1 MTLLGHGIDLVEVER
16 LAALVEKYGER
27 FLRRVFTEREIAT
40 CAGRPEK
47 LAARFAAKEAAAK
60 AFGTGIGE
68 AMAFVDLE
76 IINAPSG
83 QPELHWHGAA
93 ARTAAAHGVTK
104 AQLSLT
110 HTHSHAMASVIL
122 LG

>member
-1 MTLLGHGIDLVEVER
+1 MTVLGHGIDLVEVER
-16 LAALVEKYGER
+16 VAALVQRHGQR
-27 FLRRVFTEREIAT
+27 FLRRVFTEREIAA

-76 IINAPSG
+76 VINAPSG
-83 QPELHWHGAA
+83 QPQLHWHGAA
-93 ARTAAAHGVTK
+93 ARTAAAKGVSA
-104 AQLSLT
+104 AQLSLS

>member
-1 MTLLGHGIDLVEVER
+1 MTILGHGIDLVEVAR
-16 LAALVEKYGER
+16 LTVLLEKHGAR
-27 FLRRVFTEREIAT
+27 FLRRVFTEGEIAA
-40 CAGRPEK
+40 CAGRAEK

-76 IINAPSG
+76 VTNTPSG
-83 QPELHWHGAA
+83 QPQLRWHGAA
-93 ARTAAAHGVTK
+93 ARTAAAQGV
-104 AQLSLT
+104 AEARVSLT
-110 HTHSHAMASVIL
+110 HTRGHAVASVIL